1 MELFQI
7 LDCSTLGT
15 CCTDYGVVGI
25 LSVTKMV
32 FDLIQLVVPIILIV
46 AGTIQFVQLT
56 INPELKDGFRRVLN
70 KFMAAVIVFLLP
82 ALVDL
87 ILTATSSNFSVAACW
102 KQARGIAIATPTGG
116 GVFMPSKY
124 IATDEDGDNSV
135 WMNPSGFESLTNERM
150 NKEENNNNNN
160 NNGGTSTSSK
170 TVSAKQKAI
179 VAYAKQFLNRGYKYK
194 YKGSWDCTG
203 SYKPTDCSG
212 FVKCVYKNAAG
223 ATIPRKANN
232 MWLKRAQYFEV
243 VSEKDRQAGDIIYYG
258 GSGHVGIYTGK
269 GKEIIHNKG
278 YGYGIVKESNYN
290 KASKHGKPKGF
301 LRLKG
306 VKE

>member
-15 CCTDYGVVGI
+15 CCSDYSLVAFLVI
-25 LSVTKMV
+25 TKKIFEV
-32 FDLIQLVVPIILIV
+32 LQFVVPIALLI

-56 INPELKDGFRRVLN
+56 INPELKDGFRRILN
-70 KFMAAVIVFLLP
+70 KLMAAFFVFFIP
-82 ALVDL
+82 FMVDTVL
-87 ILTATSSNFSVAACW
+87 GVVSDDFSFTACW
-102 KQARGIAIATPTGG
+102 EQAKIVSVEGLFNNGSYIDEVSEKKVLMEPQEYEKVEEEKAAKEEEEKTKSNTKTPTN
-116 GVFMPSKY
+116 
-124 IATDEDGDNSV
+124 NS
-135 WMNPSGFESLTNERM
+135 SG
-150 NKEENNNNNN
+150 
-160 NNGGTSTSSK
+160 
-170 TVSAKQKAI
+170 VSAKQKAI
-179 VAYAKQFLNRGYKYK
+179 VAYAKSFLNKGYKYK

-223 ATIPRKANN
+223 ASIPRKANN
-232 MWLKRAQYFEV
+232 MWLKRDQYFEV
-243 VSEKDRQAGDIIYYG
+243 VKEKNLEPGDIIYYG

-278 YGYGIVKESNYN
+278 TGYGIVKDSNYN
-290 KASKHGKPKGF
+290 KASRHGKPKGF

-306 VKE
+306 VKQ